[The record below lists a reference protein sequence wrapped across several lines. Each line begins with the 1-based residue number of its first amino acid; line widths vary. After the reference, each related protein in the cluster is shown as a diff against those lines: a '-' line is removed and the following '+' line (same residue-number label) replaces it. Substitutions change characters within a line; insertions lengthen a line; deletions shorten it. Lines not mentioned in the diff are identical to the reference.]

1 MWSLVLLLTGLFAR
15 VWDTVWGVSLTII
28 MIFCSVSWVFALT
41 HAVRNERHK
50 LFWALLPFAF
60 AEPVYIFYKLYLVI
74 EHGDDNSVAAVNPL
88 LAIIPHVTFTAPY
101 YAALAAG
108 AIAVRTALLAMAWH
122 CRMNFNKVSPR
133 LPPWRAC
140 CDEVA
145 GSAG

>member
-41 HAVRNERHK
+41 HAVRNERRK
-50 LFWALLPFAF
+50 LFLALLPFAF
-60 AEPVYIFYKLYLVI
+60 AQPVYIFYKLYLVI
-74 EHGDDNSVAAVNPL
+74 EHGGDNSAAVNPL

-108 AIAVRTALLAMAWH
+108 AVAVRAALLVMAWH
-122 CRMNFNKVSPR
+122 CSMNFNKVRQRVRRGVLLVTS
-133 LPPWRAC
+133 
-140 CDEVA
+140 
-145 GSAG
+145 